1 MEQYEEMGVT
11 YYGKQESYGL
21 HWKYAVK
28 WVKEEYGRLSTMKKD
43 KNPTEWWE
51 TNLKRAIEKAK
62 EENFDIILTRSYN
75 FY

>member
-28 WVKEEYGRLSTMKKD
+28 WVKEEYGRISTMKKD
-43 KNPTEWWE
+43 KNPTE
-51 TNLKRAIEKAK
+51 
-62 EENFDIILTRSYN
+62 
-75 FY
+75 